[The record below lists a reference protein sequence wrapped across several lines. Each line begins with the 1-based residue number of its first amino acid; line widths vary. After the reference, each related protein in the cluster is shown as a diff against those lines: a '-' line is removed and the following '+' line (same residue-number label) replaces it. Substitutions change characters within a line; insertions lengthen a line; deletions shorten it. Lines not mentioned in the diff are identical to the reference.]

1 MLDSKGFGAAC
12 VGVLIAAICYVA
24 GMNDWRLIALPLA
37 VALAYYFFF
46 VRDGQETRT
55 LIAH

>member
-1 MLDSKGFGAAC
+1 MLDSKAFGAAC

-46 VRDGQETRT
+46 VRDEGQGN
-55 LIAH
+55 